1 MDLIWLSHFIPYPA
15 RGGASQ
21 RSFHLLKEAA
31 KRYRVTFVAF
41 NRPVQDA
48 AALAESRKALESFCH
63 RVEFWDVPLA
73 WKGVRWWTQ
82 LALAP
87 LHRWPH
93 SALTYKSPAIAQR
106 WKALLGEHSHALVH
120 VDSTDLAL
128 FIEDALRFP
137 TVLNHHNC
145 ESAMALRRAGLE
157 TNRIKKMVLH
167 HQARKLAEVEAAFAH
182 RVALNLMVSDVDA
195 ERLLDINPLARTGLV
210 ENGTDVE
217 YFHPQDELLEANTI
231 VFAASLRWY
240 PNQSALAFF
249 DREIWPRIKQRSP
262 GVRFIV
268 AGQQPPEFLVRWAKS
283 DASIEFVPD
292 PADIRPYIA
301 RGAVYVCPIIDGGGS
316 RLKLLDA
323 MAMGKAIVS
332 TTVGAEGLRYRVGM
346 HMLIA
351 DDPQEFADK
360 VVGLMQ
366 DASGRYRL
374 AAAARQFVK
383 DEYSWQAIGS
393 NLARAYKEAVA
404 GGGEQQTVDAGGA
417 STRRV

>member
-1 MDLIWLSHFIPYPA
+1 
-15 RGGASQ
+15 
-21 RSFHLLKEAA
+21 
-31 KRYRVTFVAF
+31 
-41 NRPVQDA
+41 
-48 AALAESRKALESFCH
+48 
-63 RVEFWDVPLA
+63 
-73 WKGVRWWTQ
+73 
-82 LALAP
+82 
-87 LHRWPH
+87 
-93 SALTYKSPAIAQR
+93 
-106 WKALLGEHSHALVH
+106 
-120 VDSTDLAL
+120 
-128 FIEDALRFP
+128 
-137 TVLNHHNC
+137 
-145 ESAMALRRAGLE
+145 
-157 TNRIKKMVLH
+157 MVLQ
-167 HQARKLAEVEAAFAH
+167 HQAHKLAEVEAAFAH
-182 RVALNLMVSDVDA
+182 RVSLNLMVSDVDA
-195 ERLLDINPLARTGLV
+195 ERLRDINPLARTRLV

-217 YFHPQDELLEANTI
+217 YFRPQDERLEANTI

-262 GVRFIV
+262 GVHFIV

-332 TTVGAEGLRYRVGM
+332 TTIGAEGLRYRAGL

-366 DASGRYRL
+366 DGCECRRL
-374 AAAARQFVK
+374 AATARQLVK

-393 NLARAYKEAVA
+393 DLARAYKEAVA
-404 GGGEQQTVDAGGA
+404 GGGEQRTVAAGGA